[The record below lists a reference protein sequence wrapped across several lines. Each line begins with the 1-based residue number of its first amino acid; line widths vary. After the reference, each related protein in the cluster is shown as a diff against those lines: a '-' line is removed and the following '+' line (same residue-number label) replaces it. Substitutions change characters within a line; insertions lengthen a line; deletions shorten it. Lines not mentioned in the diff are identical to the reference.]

1 MAKIKLFGREFY
13 DIGMM
18 NPDMIKV
25 VNNNKVDLLEQDFKV
40 EKVSGSLRS
49 EIENKTN
56 TYSHIIKEGW
66 CWIPLGLDERG
77 NRVFRKIEFNDK
89 EHCFHFWT
97 DRGSSTDTWWCQFGV
112 EVGNVPWYGDSHM
125 TTWRTHINDAGVS
138 FSTASSNEIRYNVH
152 TNEMILSSNRQAPL
166 TKFGGTR
173 ENNLGSTLPLGWIR
187 YSGNTI
193 THIIPIRHLLIQPV
207 EGLISIHEVETKL
220 SDGQVSYDQEFCN
233 GLNLA

>member
-1 MAKIKLFGREFY
+1 MAKIKLLGKEFY

-25 VNNNKVDLLEQDFKV
+25 VNDNKVDLLEQDFKV
-40 EKVSGSLRS
+40 ERVSGSLRS
-49 EIENKTN
+49 EQENKTS
-56 TYSHIIKEGW
+56 TYSHIIKEGY
-66 CWIPLGLDERG
+66 CWIPLGLDESG

-97 DRGSSTDTWWCQFGV
+97 DRTASVVWWCQFGIA
-112 EVGNVPWYGDSHM
+112 VGNVPWFGDSHM
-125 TTWRTHINDAGVS
+125 STWRTQINKAGTS
-138 FSTASSNEIRYNVH
+138 FSTSESNEIKYNVH
-152 TNEMILSSNRQAPL
+152 TNEITMSASRQNTLLKA
-166 TKFGGTR
+166 GATR
-173 ENNLGSTLPLGWIR
+173 ENNLGNTLPLGYIR
-187 YSGNTI
+187 YNGNTI

-220 SDGQVSYDQEFCN
+220 SDTQVNYDQEFCN